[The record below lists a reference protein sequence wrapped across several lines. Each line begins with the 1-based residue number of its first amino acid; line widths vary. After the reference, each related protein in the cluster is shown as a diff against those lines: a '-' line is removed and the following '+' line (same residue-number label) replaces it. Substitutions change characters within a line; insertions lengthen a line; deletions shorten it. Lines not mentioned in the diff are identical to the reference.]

1 MYVLFYKVKEYFLA
15 EQERWFL
22 WIPVL
27 FGCGIGIY
35 FLLPSEPSLWVS
47 AVVVEL
53 LVLLAYYWRF
63 SYPKLLGLAA
73 VAMIVA
79 GFVNIQL
86 KAYYLNS
93 QGKLTAPIVDYLSG
107 EIVNIDHNYRGMERV
122 VIKNPQNFD
131 GKTYFGNYRISLRTK
146 SSGLKVGDCAE
157 LVAKL
162 MPLPAASMVG
172 GYQFDRKFFFEE
184 LSSNG
189 YAMAS
194 IGQIDCAVPTNSV
207 PSWKAKIEE
216 LRKHIVARINSI
228 LPADEAGIT
237 AAIVAGE
244 RGGIRHEITEN
255 YRDSGLAHF
264 LSISGLHMTMLAGL
278 MFFLIRLII
287 AFIPPLALRYDSK
300 KISAVAA
307 ILLSFFYLLIS
318 GAEIPTQRA
327 FIMTLIV
334 LVGVLIG
341 RKAISMKTIAWA
353 ALIVLIISP
362 WALIGAS
369 FQMSFAAVVM
379 LIAFYEKFAGPIQRF
394 LNGGT
399 NRSIGIINRT
409 VRIVWAYFA
418 GIVIS
423 DLVASLA
430 TLPFGIYHFN
440 MISIYTSLG
449 NFLAGP
455 VIGLVIMP
463 FVLIALLMMP
473 LGLDYWPLKLVGWGI
488 KLVNEITAYVASL
501 PEAGY
506 QVLALPFWGL
516 LLIVMGGLWLAIW
529 QLPWRRWGWLA
540 IGLGG
545 LSILTVQVPQAMISA
560 DGMLFAVQ
568 DKSGN
573 LVILPRRGKIFNKQ
587 MWLEK
592 TANDKL
598 DKAKTSKLSQIWKGK
613 KTYPEWLDLQCNT
626 KFCIYAQRYKYYKDG
641 KLKVDGQS
649 FNTMQSGGASFYA
662 DGSIRT
668 VREYVGRRF
677 WNFISD

>member
-1 MYVLFYKVKEYFLA
+1 MYGLFYKVKEYFLA

-22 WIPVL
+22 WLPVL

-35 FLLPSEPSLWVS
+35 FLLPSEPSLLVS
-47 AVVVEL
+47 AVMVES

-63 SYPKLLGLAA
+63 SYPKLLCLAA
-73 VAMIVA
+73 VAMMVA

-93 QGKLTAPIVDYLSG
+93 QGKLTEPIVDYLSG
-107 EIVNIDHNYRGMERV
+107 EIINIDHNYRGMERV
-122 VIKNPQNFD
+122 VIKNPQNFE

-146 SSGLKVGDCAE
+146 SSGLKVGDRAE

-184 LSSNG
+184 LSGNG

-194 IGQIDCAVPTNSV
+194 IGPIDCASPKVSV
-207 PSWKAKIEE
+207 PSWKVKIEE
-216 LRKHIVARINSI
+216 LRKHIVARINNI

-237 AAIVAGE
+237 AAIIAGE
-244 RGGIRHEITEN
+244 RGGIRREITEN

-287 AFIPPLALRYDSK
+287 ALIPPLALRYDSK

-409 VRIVWAYFA
+409 WRIVWAYFA

-455 VIGLVIMP
+455 IIGLVIMP
-463 FVLIALLMMP
+463 FVLINLMPDYKYQHSIYFQYNFGVTAIFFYLVVINLKRLKGRFKKFMALFIVAGTVAGFFCTSAGFASYFVKYFDNQETINTINMY
-473 LGLDYWPLKLVGWGI
+473 LDDIPSDASVISDTMFVARLSQRDEIYERNYTDVTDVDYYIYDMRNASQRDKKQEEIEQLI
-488 KLVNEITAYVASL
+488 NEGYVKVVD
-501 PEAGY
+501 EEN
-506 QVLALPFWGL
+506 
-516 LLIVMGGLWLAIW
+516 II
-529 QLPWRRWGWLA
+529 
-540 IGLGG
+540 
-545 LSILTVQVPQAMISA
+545 
-560 DGMLFAVQ
+560 
-568 DKSGN
+568 
-573 LVILPRRGKIFNKQ
+573 VILS
-587 MWLEK
+587 
-592 TANDKL
+592 
-598 DKAKTSKLSQIWKGK
+598 AK
-613 KTYPEWLDLQCNT
+613 
-626 KFCIYAQRYKYYKDG
+626 
-641 KLKVDGQS
+641 
-649 FNTMQSGGASFYA
+649 
-662 DGSIRT
+662 
-668 VREYVGRRF
+668 
-677 WNFISD
+677 